1 VGAANKLRNTRC
13 AISRNALI
21 RDGPRRGVDCSAA
34 RVAKLESKFLN
45 HRTESR
51 APGRRA
57 NLAATGKIFNNFFT
71 IRPHESRFSE
81 RLPSLWG

>member
-13 AISRNALI
+13 TVSRNALI
-21 RDGPRRGVDCSAA
+21 RDGPRRSADRGA
-34 RVAKLESKFLN
+34 AQVAKLESKFLN

-51 APGRRA
+51 VPGSAA

-71 IRPHESRFSE
+71 IRPRESRFSE
-81 RLPSLWG
+81 RLESLWG